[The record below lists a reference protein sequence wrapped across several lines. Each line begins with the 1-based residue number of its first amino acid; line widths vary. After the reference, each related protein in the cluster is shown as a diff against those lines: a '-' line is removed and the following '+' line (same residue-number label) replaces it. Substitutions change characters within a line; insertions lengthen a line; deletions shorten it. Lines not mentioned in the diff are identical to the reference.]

1 MTASLNNFKSL
12 LTNSKSTVHRVT
24 KLVKNNKM
32 TQEQSLGFSIY
43 LLDASV
49 NSEESNLRKLKRKTI
64 FSLSTY
70 SHKLISDLIK
80 KNNTFWQRMKI
91 TNTLWIVSWKLTLT
105 KRCLNWFRLTM
116 EALKIRVTS
125 RSNLAVFRI
134 KQLSKLWTFLPA
146 SSKNSMN
153 REPITKFSTS
163 LMSVFLMS

>member
-70 SHKLISDLIK
+70 SHK
-80 KNNTFWQRMKI
+80 
-91 TNTLWIVSWKLTLT
+91 
-105 KRCLNWFRLTM
+105 
-116 EALKIRVTS
+116 
-125 RSNLAVFRI
+125 
-134 KQLSKLWTFLPA
+134 
-146 SSKNSMN
+146 
-153 REPITKFSTS
+153 
-163 LMSVFLMS
+163 